1 MATLPK
7 LDWSLDVLANWSGP
21 IAFLGRLSMSYIFV
35 LDGYGAIVNASG
47 VAGYMEAN
55 GVSRK
60 LLPLVIAVEFG
71 GGLMVASGLG
81 ARSAAIALAGF
92 CALTAALF
100 HANGA
105 DPEQVINFQKNV
117 AMAGGFLI
125 LVAFG
130 PGDWSLDAWRA
141 ARRRASMTLARQD
154 EVATIAISGQA
165 DAPKTQ

>member
-55 GVSRK
+55 
-60 LLPLVIAVEFG
+60 